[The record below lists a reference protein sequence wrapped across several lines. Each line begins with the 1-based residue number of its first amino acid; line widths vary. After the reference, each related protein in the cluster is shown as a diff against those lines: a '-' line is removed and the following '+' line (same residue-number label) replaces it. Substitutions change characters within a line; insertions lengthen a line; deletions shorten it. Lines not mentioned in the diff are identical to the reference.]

1 MKDTAS
7 NSTKQLKQSTAR
19 LLAHYAVPLFVVV
32 VAAVYAFLLLR
43 VHMLNNVQPDPV
55 TLSSSTKTLAVPRID
70 SATVKKIQEL
80 QDNNV
85 NVQSLFNQARQNPFQ
100 E

>member
-1 MKDTAS
+1 MKDT
-7 NSTKQLKQSTAR
+7 NPTKRLEQSTTQ
-19 LLAHYAVPLFVVV
+19 LLARYAVLVFLVV

-43 VHMLNNVQPDPV
+43 IH
-55 TLSSSTKTLAVPRID
+55 TLSNVPADQATLSTSTKTLAVPRID
-70 SATVKKIQEL
+70 QATVHKIQEL